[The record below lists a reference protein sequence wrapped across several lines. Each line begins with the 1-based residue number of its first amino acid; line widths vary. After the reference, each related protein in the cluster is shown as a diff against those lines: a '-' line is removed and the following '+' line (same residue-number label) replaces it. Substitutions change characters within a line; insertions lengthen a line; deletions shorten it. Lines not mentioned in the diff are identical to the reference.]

1 MVVVIGGHMKLKINK
16 AKDGKVWKSKIDGAI
31 LSDQLILG
39 KDDSLDN
46 YEQID
51 IPNDDEE

>member
-1 MVVVIGGHMKLKINK
+1 MKLKINK